1 MNKRT
6 NKRMK
11 ERRNEKNTGRNC
23 TSEPQDWR
31 RVKKKINSCTN
42 FSDLFTIFLRNLKLT
57 RYLLSDEII
66 YESIYAFMLQRGKRN
81 YIEAIG

>member
-11 ERRNEKNTGRNC
+11 ERRNEKSTGRNC
-23 TSEPQDWR
+23 TSEPQDWG

-42 FSDLFTIFLRNLKLT
+42 FSDLFTILLRNLKLT

-66 YESIYAFMLQRGKRN
+66 YENIYAFMLQRGKRN